1 MSTEDMIKDP
11 DEYVEHV
18 KKYEDLP
25 LDQIPNFYLKRPLNQ
40 QEMELLRLVA
50 LCKTD
55 NKKDQNNWIRSMVVA
70 GHIPNLLREAEEAEK
85 RGYWQ
90 RTGAIVYESG
100 LLELTLGER
109 IPFPPHV
116 KEH

>member
-1 MSTEDMIKDP
+1 MSAEDMIKDP
-11 DEYVEHV
+11 DEYVEHI
-18 KKYEDLP
+18 KKYKDLP

-55 NKKDQNNWIRSMVVA
+55 NQKDQNDWIRSMVLI
-70 GHIPNLLREAEEAEK
+70 GHIQNLLREAKEAEK

-90 RTGAIVYESG
+90 RIKRILHETGIF
-100 LLELTLGER
+100 ELTLGER

>member
-1 MSTEDMIKDP
+1 MSTEDMMKDLY
-11 DEYVEHV
+11 EHVEHS
-18 KKYEDLP
+18 KKYRDLP

-50 LCKTD
+50 LCETD
-55 NKKDQNNWIRSMVVA
+55 NKKYRNNWIRSMVLI
-70 GHIPNLLREAEEAEK
+70 GHIPNLLREAKEAEK

-90 RTGAIVYESG
+90 RTGTIVHESG
-100 LLELTLGER
+100 SIELTLGEQ